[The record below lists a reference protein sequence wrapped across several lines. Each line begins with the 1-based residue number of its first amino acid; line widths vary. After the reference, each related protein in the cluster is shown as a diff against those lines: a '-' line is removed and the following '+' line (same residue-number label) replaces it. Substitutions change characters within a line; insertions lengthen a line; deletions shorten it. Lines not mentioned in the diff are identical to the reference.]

1 MDEEKEY
8 KIIMGQEIDL
18 LKKYPKAQRNLED
31 RANSKTAEERKI
43 ARQFGKEFFDGE
55 RKYGYGG
62 YQYNPKYWSEVIYD
76 FKNHWQLNSNNS
88 ILDLGCGKGFM
99 LYDFMRIIPGI
110 SVKGVDISHYAIE
123 NCKEQVKNFL
133 QVGDAKELEFND
145 NQFDYVISIN
155 TIHNL
160 ELDECKKA
168 IREISRVSRKGSFIT
183 VDAFRDS
190 EEQKRMYDWNLA
202 AKTILSVS
210 EWKQLF
216 AELEYQGD
224 YYWFI
229 P

>member
-31 RANSKTAEERKI
+31 RANSKTAEEKKI

-55 RKYGYGG
+55 RKYAM
-62 YQYNPKYWSEVIYD
+62 EVTNITQNIGLRL
-76 FKNHWQLNSNNS
+76 FMILKTIGINSNNS

-190 EEQKRMYDWNLA
+190 EEQKRMYDCNLN
-202 AKTILSVS
+202 AKTILSVI

-216 AELEYQGD
+216 AEL
-224 YYWFI
+224 
-229 P
+229 